1 MLNKNI
7 FMEKLY
13 TKCAPKTSPDP
24 VSILVKNPKQ
34 QLHARNSF
42 KSKIFKRGLSKKT
55 LKKVNFLQ
63 VTKQVQKNS
72 FIGYILS
79 DQV

>member
-13 TKCAPKTSPDP
+13 TKCAQKTSPDP
-24 VSILVKNPKQ
+24 VSILVNNPKQ

>member
-13 TKCAPKTSPDP
+13 TKCAQKASPDP
-24 VSILVKNPKQ
+24 VSILVNNPKQ

>member
-13 TKCAPKTSPDP
+13 TKCAQKTSPDP
-24 VSILVKNPKQ
+24 VSILVNNPKQ

-55 LKKVNFLQ
+55 L
-63 VTKQVQKNS
+63 
-72 FIGYILS
+72 
-79 DQV
+79 